1 MKMREARVAT
11 YGGLLLL
18 ACSSAAAPFGTDD
31 DRAYAAKLWQ
41 RMVEHYLVGEQAFY
55 STPYRG
61 AFPHGDYLDT
71 IDAHLLVGERRGRLL
86 VQRNYVAEGL
96 GKAMVANDPPRYLA
110 AITVM
115 YQREAGYD
123 KAHGDWF
130 WVKYAPGGEGVKA
143 DNGMSLAGRVA
154 RGSWEGCIACHAA
167 AAVGMLFR
175 APLTM
180 IDAGSKGLQSH
191 GYFLIVA
198 SRAIR
203 PGGSSCCRSH
213 SSVAFQL
220 RVVCAEGCRLKP

>member
-11 YGGLLLL
+11 FCGLFLLL
-18 ACSSAAAPFGTDD
+18 ACSSVAAPFGTDD

-61 AFPHGDYLDT
+61 ASPHGDYLDT
-71 IDAHLLVGERRGRLL
+71 IDAHLLMGDHRGRLL

-123 KAHGDWF
+123 KAHHDWF
-130 WVKYAPGGEGVKA
+130 WVKYGPSGEVMTGDDGVA
-143 DNGMSLAGRVA
+143 LAGRVA
-154 RGSWEGCIACHAA
+154 SGGGCIACHQVAA
-167 AAVGMLFR
+167 
-175 APLTM
+175 
-180 IDAGSKGLQSH
+180 
-191 GYFLIVA
+191 
-198 SRAIR
+198 
-203 PGGSSCCRSH
+203 GGDMVFNNDR
-213 SSVAFQL
+213 
-220 RVVCAEGCRLKP
+220 